1 MLGLRGICWCVLWGA
16 AALRR
21 CETAGAVR
29 RAPTYAGWS
38 ARVGLRRR
46 ATAVP

>member
-16 AALRR
+16 AALRG

-29 RAPTYAGWS
+29 RAPTYAGGS

-46 ATAVP
+46 ATAGP